1 MHQFFLE
8 RLRAELETGPLAE
21 ALAPLLASGDD
32 EAIAHQLNAPCA
44 TIPGAISRSL
54 FAIWAAQ
61 TGMRAVIRDHAQN
74 PVSPLR
80 SIAITLEDFL
90 AGASDS
96 LDFSKPQNQAMLAAW
111 VAAGG
116 CTQEQADDLLTQ
128 SAHPVSRAQQVFGC
142 SVTPL
147 DIRRALWNDNGTR
160 AI

>member
-1 MHQFFLE
+1 MNISV
-8 RLRAELETGPLAE
+8 LRTELVTGPLAA
-21 ALAPLLASGDD
+21 ALTSLIAAGDD
-32 EAIAHQLNAPCA
+32 EAIAEHLNASN
-44 TIPGAISRSL
+44 TEIQGAISRSQ

-61 TGMRAVIRDHAQN
+61 TGMRAVIRDHANN
-74 PVSPLR
+74 PSSPLR

-111 VAAGG
+111 VASGG

-128 SAHPVSRAQQVFGC
+128 SAHPASRAQQVFGC